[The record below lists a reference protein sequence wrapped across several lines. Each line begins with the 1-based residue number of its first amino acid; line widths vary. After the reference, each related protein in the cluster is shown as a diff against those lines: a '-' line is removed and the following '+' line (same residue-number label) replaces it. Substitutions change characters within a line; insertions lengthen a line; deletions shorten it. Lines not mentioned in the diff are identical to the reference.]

1 MFREVGM
8 ELKFT
13 RRERIVGLFMVG
25 VALLLLATVFLVG
38 RGKDWFK
45 TYVTYYTVFN
55 ESYNL
60 NVNAA
65 VKLSKADI
73 GKVRDIS
80 LTEDKVRVELAILKE
95 YSHRIREDSIATVES
110 PTLIGSEY
118 VSIKAGSPKTPQRK
132 PGSEIPSE
140 PKKSLDDYMA
150 EFQIQETAKKFVRAV
165 QNLSDLTEQLT
176 NRGGPLNQTLRSAQ
190 GFMGNLEVVSKDIRD
205 GKGSV
210 GHILR
215 SDELAKNIQA
225 EIKRL
230 DNILAGIERQA
241 PGVMDDVKA
250 SVQSLKKILA
260 AIEADTPEVMGST
273 RKGINEARQEI
284 KNLDTVI
291 QSVQKAPIIR
301 SNIPPAPRGE
311 NTDAGLRK

>member
-1 MFREVGM
+1 M
-8 ELKFT
+8 KFT

-45 TYVTYYTVFN
+45 TYVTYYAVFN

-95 YSHRIREDSIATVES
+95 YSHRIKEDSVATVES

-118 VSIKAGSPKTPQRK
+118 VSIKAGSPKSPQLK
-132 PGSEIPSE
+132 AGSEIHSE

-150 EFQIQETAKKFVRAV
+150 EFQIQETAKKFVKAV
-165 QNLSDLTEQLT
+165 QNLSDLTDQLSS
-176 NRGGPLNQTLRSAQ
+176 RSGPLHRTLASAQ
-190 GFMGNLEVVSKDIRD
+190 GFMGNLEAVSKDVRD

-210 GHILR
+210 GHILK
-215 SDELAKNIQA
+215 SDELVKNIQA

-230 DNILAGIERQA
+230 DSILAGLEKQTPA
-241 PGVMDDVKA
+241 VMDDVRA

-260 AIEADTPEVMGST
+260 SIEADTPEVMGST
-273 RKGINEARQEI
+273 KKGINEIRQEI
-284 KNLDTVI
+284 KSIDSVV

-311 NTDAGLRK
+311 STDAGLRK

>member
-1 MFREVGM
+1 M

-73 GKVRDIS
+73 GKVKKIS

-95 YSHRIREDSIATVES
+95 YSHRIKQDSVAAVES

-118 VSIKAGSPKTPQRK
+118 VSIKAGSAKSPPLK
-132 PGSEIPSE
+132 PGSEIRSE
-140 PKKSLDDYMA
+140 PKKSLDDIMA
-150 EFQIQETAKKFVRAV
+150 EFQIEDTAKKFVKAV
-165 QNLSDLTEQLT
+165 QNLSDLTERLSD
-176 NRGGPLNQTLRSAQ
+176 RRGPLYKTLQRAE
-190 GFMGNLEVVSKDIRD
+190 GFMGNLEVVSRDIKD

-210 GHILR
+210 GNILR
-215 SDELAKNIQA
+215 SDELVNNIQA

-230 DNILAGIERQA
+230 DKILAGVEQKT
-241 PGVMDDVKA
+241 PEVMDEVKA
-250 SVQSLKKILA
+250 SVQSLKRILA
-260 AIEADTPEVMGST
+260 AVEADAPEMVGGVK
-273 RKGINEARQEI
+273 KGISEARQEL
-284 KNLDTVI
+284 KNLDSVM

-301 SNIPPAPRGE
+301 SNLPPGPRGE

>member
-1 MFREVGM
+1 M

-73 GKVRDIS
+73 GKVKDIS

-95 YSHRIREDSIATVES
+95 YSSRIKEDSIATVES

-118 VSIKAGSPKTPQRK
+118 VSIKAGSAKSPRRK
-132 PGSEIPSE
+132 PGSDIPSE
-140 PKKSLDDYMA
+140 PRKSIDDIMA
-150 EFQIQETAKKFVRAV
+150 EFQIKDTAKKFITVV
-165 QNLSDLTEQLT
+165 QNLSDLTEQLS
-176 NRGGPLNQTLRSAQ
+176 NRSGPLYKTLNSAS
-190 GFMGNLEVVSKDIRD
+190 GFMGNLEVVSRDIRE

-210 GHILR
+210 GNILR
-215 SDELAKNIQA
+215 SDELVKNIKA
-225 EIKRL
+225 ELQRL
-230 DNILAGIERQA
+230 DKILAGLEQQT
-241 PGVMDDVKA
+241 PGAMDDIRA
-250 SVQSLKKILA
+250 SLQSLKKILA
-260 AIEADTPEVMGST
+260 AIESEAPEVMGST
-273 RKGINEARQEI
+273 QKGINEARREI
-284 KNLDTVI
+284 KNLDSVI

-301 SNIPPAPRGE
+301 SNLPPGPQGE

>member
-1 MFREVGM
+1 M

-60 NVNAA
+60 SVNAA

-73 GKVRDIS
+73 GKVKDIS

-95 YSHRIREDSIATVES
+95 YSHRIKEDSIATVES

-118 VSIKAGSPKTPQRK
+118 VSIKVGSAKSPWRK

-140 PKKSLDDYMA
+140 PKKSLDDLMT
-150 EFQIQETAKKFVRAV
+150 EFQIQETAKKFVKAV

-176 NRGGPLNQTLRSAQ
+176 NRRGPLYKTLHSAQ
-190 GFMGNLEVVSKDIRD
+190 GFMGNLEVVSRDVRD

-210 GHILR
+210 GNIIR
-215 SDELAKNIQA
+215 SDELVKNIQT

-230 DNILAGIERQA
+230 DKILAGLEQQT
-241 PGVMDDVKA
+241 PGVMEDVKA

-260 AIEADTPEVMGST
+260 AVESNTPELVGST
-273 RKGINEARQEI
+273 QKGIDEIRHEI
-284 KNLDTVI
+284 KNLDSVM

-301 SNIPPAPRGE
+301 SNLPPGPKGE

>member
-1 MFREVGM
+1 M

-13 RRERIVGLFMVG
+13 RREKIVGLFMVG

-60 NVNAA
+60 SVNAA

-73 GKVRDIS
+73 GKVKDIS

-95 YSHRIREDSIATVES
+95 YSHRIKEDSTATVES

-118 VSIKAGSPKTPQRK
+118 VSIKPGSAKSPRLK

-150 EFQIQETAKKFVRAV
+150 EFQIQDTAKKFVKAV
-165 QNLSDLTEQLT
+165 QNLSDLTDQLSS
-176 NRGGPLNQTLRSAQ
+176 RKGPLYKTLYSAQ
-190 GFMGNLEVVSKDIRD
+190 GFMGNLEDVSRDIKD

-210 GHILR
+210 GNILK
-215 SDELAKNIQA
+215 SDALIKDIQA

-230 DNILAGIERQA
+230 DKILASIEQQTPA
-241 PGVMDDVKA
+241 VMEDVKA

-260 AIEADTPEVMGST
+260 SLESDAPAVVDST
-273 RKGINEARQEI
+273 QKGIDEIRQEI
-284 KNLDTVI
+284 KTLDGVVK
-291 QSVQKAPIIR
+291 SVEKAPIIR

>member
-1 MFREVGM
+1 M
-8 ELKFT
+8 ELSFT

-95 YSHRIREDSIATVES
+95 YSHRIKEDSIATVES

-118 VSIKAGSPKTPQRK
+118 VSIKAGSAKSPRRK

-140 PKKSLDDYMA
+140 PKKSLDDYMT
-150 EFQIQETAKKFVRAV
+150 EFQIQETAKKFVKAV
-165 QNLSDLTEQLT
+165 QNLSELTEQLAS
-176 NRGGPLNQTLRSAQ
+176 RSGPLYQTLHSAR
-190 GFMGNLEVVSKDIRD
+190 GFMSNLETVSRDIKD

-210 GHILR
+210 GNIIR
-215 SDELAKNIQA
+215 SDELIKSIQA

-230 DNILAGIERQA
+230 DNILAGLEKQA
-241 PGVMDDVKA
+241 PEVLEDVRA

-260 AIEADTPEVMGST
+260 AVEADAPELVGST
-273 RKGINEARQEI
+273 RKGIDEARHEI
-284 KNLDTVI
+284 KKLDGVV

-301 SNIPPAPRGE
+301 SNLPPGPKGE

>member
-1 MFREVGM
+1 M

-73 GKVRDIS
+73 GKVKDIS

-95 YSHRIREDSIATVES
+95 YSHRIKEDSIATVES

-118 VSIKAGSPKTPQRK
+118 VSIKAGSAKSPRRK

-140 PKKSLDDYMA
+140 PKKSIDDLMA
-150 EFQIQETAKKFVRAV
+150 EFQIQETAKKFVKAV
-165 QNLSDLTEQLT
+165 QNLSDLTDQLT
-176 NRGGPLNQTLRSAQ
+176 SRGGPLYQTLHSAQ
-190 GFMGNLEVVSKDIRD
+190 GFMGNLESVSRDIRD

-210 GHILR
+210 GNIIR
-215 SDELAKNIQA
+215 SDELVKSIQA

-230 DNILAGIERQA
+230 DKILAGLEQQT
-241 PGVMDDVKA
+241 PGVLEDVKA

-260 AIEADTPEVMGST
+260 AVEADTPEIMGST
-273 RKGINEARQEI
+273 QKGISEIRHEI
-284 KNLDTVI
+284 KNLDSVV

-301 SNIPPAPRGE
+301 SNLPPGPKGE